1 MTPNERNLDALYDTI
16 ESEVRRLETLQA
28 KTYIH
33 QPAKFTTSDKL
44 QIRKLRLKK

>member
-16 ESEVRRLETLQA
+16 ESEIRRLERLQV
-28 KTYIH
+28 KTYLH
-33 QPAKFTTSDKL
+33 LPSTFTTSDKL